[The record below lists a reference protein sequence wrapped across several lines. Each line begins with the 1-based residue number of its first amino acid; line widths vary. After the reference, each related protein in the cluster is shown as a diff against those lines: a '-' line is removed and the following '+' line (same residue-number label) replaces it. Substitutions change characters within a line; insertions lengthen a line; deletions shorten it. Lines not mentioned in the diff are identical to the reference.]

1 MIEERFYTYIYY
13 DPSRDHE
20 PFYVGKGTGG
30 RAYYWKYKNSRVK
43 DRIKKI
49 NELGL
54 CLEIGIY
61 GDLDEEFSCFLESE
75 LILKFG
81 RRDLK
86 TGSLWNF
93 TDGGESNANRKFSLE
108 HRANIKASKM
118 GKIPSLET
126 RIKMSVAH
134 KGSFR
139 SDEIKTKM
147 SKAQAGKS
155 LSEEHKQ
162 NLSKANK
169 GKPISK
175 ENLQKRIGKP
185 LSENHRIRLSEISIG
200 KIRGPYK
207 KNPNIKIN
215 IVITS
220 CPHCDKSGR
229 SSLMTRYHFDNCKH
243 KRV

>member
-20 PFYVGKGTGG
+20 PFYVGKGTGN
-30 RAYYWKYKNSRVK
+30 RAFYGHYKNDMVK

-54 CLEIGIY
+54 KFEIGIY
-61 GDLDEEFSCFLESE
+61 GGFDEEFSCFLETE

-93 TDGGESNANRKFSLE
+93 TDGGIENANRKFSRE
-108 HRANIKASKM
+108 HCAKIKASKL

-126 RIKMSVAH
+126 RIKMSDAH

-139 SDEIKTKM
+139 SDETKAKM
-147 SKAQAGKS
+147 SKAQTGKIF
-155 LSEEHKQ
+155 SEEHKQ

-169 GKPISK
+169 GKS
-175 ENLQKRIGKP
+175 
-185 LSENHRIRLSEISIG
+185 LSE
-200 KIRGPYK
+200 
-207 KNPNIKIN
+207 
-215 IVITS
+215 TT
-220 CPHCDKSGR
+220 CPHCGKIGR
-229 SSLMTRYHFDNCKH
+229 NNMTRYHFDNCEF
-243 KRV
+243 RSRTC